1 MSLKPNVKKLSA
13 QKPANMVN
21 FFASIIII
29 GQPTMQRIITAN
41 GGQPNM
47 KDIQDLLYV
56 EYVQQSKVVT
66 QLYDKTLLQPTAPL
80 KDHIA
85 DLKNDPQALLLGN
98 RSPINTKRLS
108 P

>member
-1 MSLKPNVKKLSA
+1 MSLKPNVKKLFA
-13 QKPANMVN
+13 QKPASMVN

-47 KDIQDLLYV
+47 KDIQDLLYA

-66 QLYDKTLLQPTAPL
+66 Q
-80 KDHIA
+80 
-85 DLKNDPQALLLGN
+85 
-98 RSPINTKRLS
+98 
-108 P
+108 